1 MNAGNNNALLIERL
15 LNVLHVSR
23 CPIRKRVMTDPVIL
37 AATGVSYERTAIAQ
51 HLLDVGTD
59 PASGE
64 QLTTEQMRL
73 FPNPAMKGLIEDVKT
88 RLNGLLIHVGENETD
103 SDESED
109 DDMVMDL
116 A

>member
-1 MNAGNNNALLIERL
+1 MNTGNNGLQIQRL
-15 LNVLHVSR
+15 LNVLHASR
-23 CPIRKRVMTDPVIL
+23 CPILNRVMTDPAVL

-59 PASGE
+59 PSSGE

-73 FPNPAMKGLIEDVKT
+73 FPNPAMKALIVDVKA
-88 RLNGLLIHVGENETD
+88 RLNELLIHVGENETD

-109 DDMVMDL
+109 DEVMDL